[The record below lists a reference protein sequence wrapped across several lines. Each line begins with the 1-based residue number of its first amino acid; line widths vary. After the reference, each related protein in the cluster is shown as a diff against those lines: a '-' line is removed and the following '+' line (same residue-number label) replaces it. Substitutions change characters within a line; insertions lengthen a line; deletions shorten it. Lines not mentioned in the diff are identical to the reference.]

1 MNLTKKPLTKKPLT
15 KKPLA
20 KKQTS
25 YNNPHQAHLTF
36 SSSYPTKKPLPPLK
50 IMNYVCIVLTSGGT
64 VALSPLLFWIKK
76 GLTI

>member
-1 MNLTKKPLTKKPLT
+1 VNEPHKKASHKKASRKKANFLQQPSPSTPHPLIVLPL
-15 KKPLA
+15 
-20 KKQTS
+20 
-25 YNNPHQAHLTF
+25 
-36 SSSYPTKKPLPPLK
+36 TKKPLPPLK